1 MLAFVLRAQETSQL
15 TLGFSETHVI
25 LSTEEVSTPEDVNV
39 AGAFPMQRQHSPDTW
54 HQYFSGAELL
64 GCWLSTWPSAQVW
77 LGGAI
82 STGQC
87 AALPCGPLSLNLL
100 FPTESP
106 LPILGTDPEPGP
118 ASI

>member
-54 HQYFSGAELL
+54 HQYFSGTELL
-64 GCWLSTWPSAQVW
+64 GCWLSTWPSAQSGSEVP
-77 LGGAI
+77 
-82 STGQC
+82 SPQVSV
-87 AALPCGPLSLNLL
+87 LPSHVAP
-100 FPTESP
+100 
-106 LPILGTDPEPGP
+106 
-118 ASI
+118 